1 MSDIDDRLTKADWI
15 TIPAATHSKTV
26 EGSEV
31 VVRLGISADFG
42 GVGVVFELARKRQ
55 DGSVGAAVNIL
66 EARSAAGCGWQTS
79 YGFTYTDA
87 AGHARSAVFNQ
98 AAGNSTPY
106 QWGYG
111 NDYFELAAFHWNP
124 AVSDHT
130 EVGPTNPFDG
140 SGVWVD
146 DGKLHIGT
154 GTIDTGPGHAVAI
167 TNQYALRAHEDQTW
181 EWWYAE
187 QALYLNK
194 AVARACNLR
203 VYLRGAHGAWTEG
216 AILPYK
222 DFEVKNSDQSSVGP
236 LERGFRTK
244 PLDYAVF
251 VWKIEDT
258 DIGIVIVPPG
268 TGGYGHLNAS
278 KSVYDTTHRELD
290 TSGSIDWHTVVA
302 NTAPNIAHFPKY
314 DPNRPE
320 TIRYYQVDY
329 RVGTLAQ
336 LARLGYN
343 LPDDSARS

>member
-140 SGVWVD
+140 SGV
-146 DGKLHIGT
+146 GST
-154 GTIDTGPGHAVAI
+154 TESSTSGPGRS
-167 TNQYALRAHEDQTW
+167 TRALAMP
-181 EWWYAE
+181 
-187 QALYLNK
+187 
-194 AVARACNLR
+194 
-203 VYLRGAHGAWTEG
+203 
-216 AILPYK
+216 LPLPTSMP
-222 DFEVKNSDQSSVGP
+222 FGP
-236 LERGFRTK
+236 TRTR
-244 PLDYAVF
+244 
-251 VWKIEDT
+251 
-258 DIGIVIVPPG
+258 PG
-268 TGGYGHLNAS
+268 NGGTPS
-278 KSVYDTTHRELD
+278 
-290 TSGSIDWHTVVA
+290 
-302 NTAPNIAHFPKY
+302 
-314 DPNRPE
+314 RPS
-320 TIRYYQVDY
+320 T
-329 RVGTLAQ
+329 
-336 LARLGYN
+336 
-343 LPDDSARS
+343 